1 MLVKGKLW
9 TSSFSSSISIVSN
22 SLVDVEADGM
32 TVGITEL
39 VVTTADAG
47 LLALAAADLDDS
59 RIPVH
64 NVDNNII
71 KISHNHHHRQHQS
84 QS

>member
-1 MLVKGKLW
+1 
-9 TSSFSSSISIVSN
+9 
-22 SLVDVEADGM
+22 M